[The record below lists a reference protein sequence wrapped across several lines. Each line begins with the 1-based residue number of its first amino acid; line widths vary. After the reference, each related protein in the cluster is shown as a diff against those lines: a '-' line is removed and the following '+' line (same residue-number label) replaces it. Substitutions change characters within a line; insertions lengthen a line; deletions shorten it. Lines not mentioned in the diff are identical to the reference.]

1 VPEIGSDPLA
11 NARAALAAGRGQQAV
26 QLFQEAL
33 AHRAPP
39 MAWSG
44 LGQAYELVGDRDNA
58 IEAYRKFVELR
69 PNLPE
74 AERLRRR
81 IRFLG
86 GR

>member
-1 VPEIGSDPLA
+1 MD
-11 NARAALAAGRGQQAV
+11 NARAALAAGRGEEAV
-26 QLFQEAL
+26 QLFREAL

-44 LGQAYELVGDRDNA
+44 LGQAYELVGDRAAA
-58 IEAYRKFVELR
+58 IEAYREFIEIR

-86 GR
+86 GRP

>member
-1 VPEIGSDPLA
+1 
-11 NARAALAAGRGQQAV
+11 
-26 QLFQEAL
+26 
-33 AHRAPP
+33 

-44 LGQAYELVGDRDNA
+44 LGQAYELVGDRENA
-58 IEAYRKFVELR
+58 IEAYRNFVELR

>member
-1 VPEIGSDPLA
+1 MQS
-11 NARAALAAGRGQQAV
+11 ARAALAAGRGEQAV
-26 QLFQEAL
+26 QLFREAL

-44 LGQAYELVGDRDNA
+44 LGQACELVGDPAGA
-58 IEAYRKFVELR
+58 IEAYRKFIELR
-69 PNLPE
+69 PTLPE

-81 IRFLG
+81 IRYLG